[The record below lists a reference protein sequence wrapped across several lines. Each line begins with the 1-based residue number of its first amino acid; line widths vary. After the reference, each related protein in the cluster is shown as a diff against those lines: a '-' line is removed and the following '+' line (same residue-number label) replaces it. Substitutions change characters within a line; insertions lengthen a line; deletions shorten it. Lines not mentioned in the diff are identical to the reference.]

1 MKLTIEHNILKA
13 LLLVAPKNDIRYY
26 LKGVLVDVRAQ
37 DVALVATNGHVL
49 LSVPYVDDNIEGDR
63 AVGQWIIP
71 REALEA
77 VKPGK
82 VGRTT
87 LPITVEIIPGAQTP
101 DPDRPGV
108 TIKAPD
114 AITITGTTTTTTKP
128 VDGRYPDWRRVMPG
142 SASLEVAQF
151 DPSLVA
157 TVGDVHAL
165 LSGSTKSKPVV
176 HHNGRGGALVSG
188 LGRDALAV
196 IMPLRV
202 DADDMRHPGLPS
214 WATA

>member
-1 MKLTIEHNILKA
+1 MKLTIEHNIIKA
-13 LLLVAPKNDIRYY
+13 LLIVASKQDVRYY
-26 LKGVLVDVRAQ
+26 LKGVLIDVRAQ
-37 DVALVATNGHVL
+37 DVTMVTTNGAVL
-49 LSVPYVDDNIEGDR
+49 LSVPYLGDVEGDR
-63 AVGQWIIP
+63 VVGQWIIP

-77 VKPGK
+77 VKPCK
-82 VGRTT
+82 AGRTV

-101 DPDRPGV
+101 DPERPGV
-108 TIKAPD
+108 TIKATD
-114 AITITGTTTTTTKP
+114 TITIAGATTTTTKP
-128 VDGRYPDWRRVMPG
+128 VDGRYPDWRRVMPAA
-142 SASLEVAQF
+142 ASLEVAQF
-151 DPSLVA
+151 DPALVA
-157 TVGDVHAL
+157 TFGDVHAL

-188 LGRDALAV
+188 LGRDALGV

>member
-1 MKLTIEHNILKA
+1 MKLTIEHDVIKA
-13 LLLVAPKNDIRYY
+13 LLLVAPRQDIRSY

-37 DVALVATNGHVL
+37 DVTLVSTNGTVL
-49 LSVPYVDDNIEGDR
+49 LAVPHLDNVEGDR
-63 AVGQWIIP
+63 LIGQWIIP

-77 VKPGK
+77 VKPCK

-87 LPITVEIIPGAQTP
+87 LPIAVEILPGAQTP
-101 DPDRPGV
+101 DPERPGV
-108 TIKAPD
+108 TIGAPD
-114 AITITGTTTTTTKP
+114 TITIAGATTTTTKP
-128 VDGRYPDWRRVMPG
+128 IDGVYPDWRRVMPG

-151 DPSLVA
+151 DPALVA
-157 TVGDVHAL
+157 RFGDVHAL
-165 LSGSTKSKPVV
+165 LSGSTKFKPVI

-188 LGRDALAV
+188 LGRDALGV

-202 DADDMRHPGLPS
+202 DTDDMRHPGLPS

>member
-1 MKLTIEHNILKA
+1 MKLTIDHAILKA
-13 LLLVAPKNDIRYY
+13 LLIVAPKQDIRYY

-37 DVALVATNGHVL
+37 DVTLVATNGHVL
-49 LSVPYVDDNIEGDR
+49 LSVPYLDNIEGDR
-63 AVGQWIIP
+63 LIGQWIIP

-77 VKPGK
+77 VKPCK
-82 VGRTT
+82 AGRSS
-87 LPITVEIIPGAQTP
+87 LPIAVEILPGAQTP
-101 DPDRPGV
+101 DPERPGV

-114 AITITGTTTTTTKP
+114 TITITGATATITKP
-128 VDGRYPDWRRVMPG
+128 IDGRYPDWRRVMPG

-151 DPSLVA
+151 DLALVA

-165 LSGSTKSKPVV
+165 LSGSTKIKPVV

-188 LGRDALAV
+188 IGRDALGV

-202 DADDMRHPGLPS
+202 DADDMQHPGLPS

>member
-1 MKLTIEHNILKA
+1 MKLTIEHAVIKA
-13 LLLVAPKNDIRYY
+13 LLLVAPKQDIRYY

-37 DVALVATNGHVL
+37 DVTMVTTNGAVL
-49 LSVPYVDDNIEGDR
+49 LSVPYVDDVEGDR
-63 AVGQWIIP
+63 VVGQWIIP

-87 LPITVEIIPGAQTP
+87 LPITVEIIPGAETP
-101 DPDRPGV
+101 DPERPGV

-114 AITITGTTTTTTKP
+114 AITITGATTTTTKP
-128 VDGRYPDWRRVMPG
+128 ADGRYPDWRRVMPA

-151 DPSLVA
+151 DPALVG
-157 TVGDVHAL
+157 TFGDVLAL

-176 HHNGRGGALVSG
+176 HHNGRGGSALVSG
-188 LGRDALAV
+188 LGRDALGV

>member
-1 MKLTIEHNILKA
+1 MKLTIDHAILKA
-13 LLLVAPKNDIRYY
+13 LLIVALKQEIRYY

-37 DVALVATNGHVL
+37 DVTLVATNGAAL
-49 LSVPYVDDNIEGDR
+49 LAVPYLDDVEGDR
-63 AVGQWIIP
+63 LIGQWIIP

-77 VKPGK
+77 VKPCK
-82 VGRTT
+82 AGRTT
-87 LPITVEIIPGAQTP
+87 LPIAVEILPGVQTP
-101 DPDRPGV
+101 DPERPGV

-114 AITITGTTTTTTKP
+114 AITITGATTASTKP
-128 VDGRYPDWRRVMPG
+128 VDGLYPDWRRVMPG

-151 DPSLVA
+151 DPALIA
-157 TVGDVHAL
+157 TFGDVHL
-165 LSGSTKSKPVV
+165 MLSGSTKSKPVI
-176 HHNGRGGALVSG
+176 HHNGRGAALVSG
-188 LGRDALAV
+188 LGRNAFGV

>member
-1 MKLTIEHNILKA
+1 MKLTIDHAILKA
-13 LLLVAPKNDIRYY
+13 LLLVASKQDIRYY
-26 LKGVLVDVRAQ
+26 LKGVLVDVRSQ
-37 DVALVATNGHVL
+37 DVTLVATNGTVL
-49 LSVPYVDDNIEGDR
+49 LAVPYVDNVEGDR
-63 AVGQWIIP
+63 LVGQWIIP

-77 VKPGK
+77 VKPCK

-87 LPITVEIIPGAQTP
+87 LPITIEILPGAQTP
-101 DPDRPGV
+101 DPERPGV

-114 AITITGTTTTTTKP
+114 TIIVTGATTTTTKP
-128 VDGRYPDWRRVMPG
+128 VDGRYPDWRRAVPG

-151 DPSLVA
+151 DPALVA
-157 TVGDVHAL
+157 TFGDVHSML
-165 LSGSTKSKPVV
+165 GGSEKLKPVV

-188 LGRDALAV
+188 LGRDALGV

-202 DADDMRHPGLPS
+202 DTDDMQHPGLPS